1 MNVDMVHII
10 DLQGNHLTVST
21 RRRTIKMNRIFKAI
35 LAVSALSAMAIT
47 LTAASNP
54 DGGNSAAALL
64 CQQGGYANLMRTD
77 GTLFSNTGQCVSYAA
92 HGGQLV
98 PIPAT
103 LVLTEPTIISA
114 PKCWAGVTAG
124 VTPILPALWN
134 SSTFGNPAAVLCFQ
148 SDGNLVIYAAGHVGD
163 PSYALWNTFTYGY
176 PGAYL

>member
-1 MNVDMVHII
+1 MTRYVFAACLII
-10 DLQGNHLTVST
+10 AGPG
-21 RRRTIKMNRIFKAI
+21 
-35 LAVSALSAMAIT
+35 
-47 LTAASNP
+47 LTAAYAA

-77 GTLFSNTGQCVSYAA
+77 GTSFSNTGQCVSYAA